1 MIDELAEAKLRHPS
15 SGMFIQARKRKNFWL
30 AMTVISSYFTGI
42 ATVLLIVQLVSLFGE

>member
-15 SGMFIQARKRKNFWL
+15 SGAFIRANRRKNFWL

-42 ATVLLIVQLVSLFGE
+42 ATVLLIVQLVSLFGR